1 MGSDRVHRLLRLILL
16 LQGRRAR
23 NTRELA
29 EELEVSRRTIFRDLN
44 MLELAHI
51 PYHYDEDT
59 GGYRLGKHF
68 FLPPINLELSEALSM
83 LMLARSA
90 AGSLPLTSQASRA
103 AVKLES
109 VLPAPVR
116 QYVGDVVDRTHVS
129 VGPVAGHEQ
138 TDEIFET
145 LTRAVAERR
154 ICHAVYLSFADRKQ
168 LMLDI
173 LPYRLMFRGRAWYVV
188 ARSKIHDE
196 IRVFKLIRFRKVELT
211 ARRFQAPEP
220 DLVEKHFGKA
230 WNMIPGGRE
239 YRVHLHF
246 SPKVAGNVAEVL
258 WHDTQE
264 VAFNDDGSCEF
275 RATVDGLGE
284 IAWWILGYGDQV
296 RVIAPADLR
305 KRVATVARNMAAM
318 YDAEGPS

>member
-1 MGSDRVHRLLRLILL
+1 MGTDRVHRLLRLILL
-16 LQGRRAR
+16 LQSRRAR
-23 NTRELA
+23 NTREIA
-29 EELEVSRRTIFRDLN
+29 EELEVSRRTVFRDLN

-51 PYHYDEDT
+51 PYHYDEES
-59 GGYRLGKHF
+59 GGYRLGGHF

-83 LMLARSA
+83 LMLARA
-90 AGSLPLTSQASRA
+90 AGDSLPLTSQASRA

-116 QYVGDVVDRTHVS
+116 EYVGEVIDRTQVS
-129 VGPVAGHEQ
+129 VGPVAAHEQ
-138 TDEIFET
+138 TDEVFDV
-145 LTRAVAERR
+145 LTRAVAQRR
-154 ICHAVYLSFADRKQ
+154 LCHAVYLSFADRKQ

-173 LPYRLMFRGRAWYVV
+173 QPYRLMFRGRAWYVV
-188 ARSKIHDE
+188 ARSEMHDE

-211 ARRFQAPEP
+211 SRRFPAPP
-220 DLVEKHFGKA
+220 TDLVKKHFGKA

-246 SPKVAGNVAEVL
+246 SQKVAGNVAEVL
-258 WHDTQE
+258 WHETQE

-275 RATVDGLGE
+275 RVTVDGLGE

-296 RVIAPADLR
+296 RVVKPAALR
-305 KRVATVARNMAAM
+305 KRIAERARNMVAL
-318 YDAEGPS
+318 YEQEGET